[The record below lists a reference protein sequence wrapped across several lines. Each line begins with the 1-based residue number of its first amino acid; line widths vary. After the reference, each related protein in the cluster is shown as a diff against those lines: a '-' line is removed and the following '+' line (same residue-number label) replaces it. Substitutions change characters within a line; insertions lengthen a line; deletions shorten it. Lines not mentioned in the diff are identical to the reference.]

1 MFTRSVMLRL
11 ALCAALAATLVSCGG
26 GSGSQSSPP
35 PQSPGPPAPP
45 PLNQAPTVAINA
57 PLTGN
62 SFEAGQDVVFEG
74 SALDIEDGALAGAQL
89 VWTSGTTQLA
99 TGNQFTASG
108 LALGTH
114 TIRLTATDS
123 DGAAAATSVSIRI
136 TQPAAPAAPRA
147 GETHPYAGRMERT
160 PVKRDDELVLVG
172 RSEAQDQLLLGI
184 VDRPVS
190 QYASQ
195 PSSSTP
201 VAPRIT
207 ARIADAK
214 PVAADSGRI
223 LLASHE
229 QAAIVSR
236 TTPASGAAAFRL
248 DVVTL
253 EDPGQE
259 TLASTPLAPPFA
271 DGAMAV
277 AVADFDAFDELAGR
291 SALTAPAD
299 RDSDYHD
306 EVAVAYQ
313 DLAGGELRARV
324 LVFSFEDVVR
334 RDEDAEQVPAP
345 TSARSITTTVPM
357 LPASRLVLTQGEAF
371 FGSRPGPHLVAA
383 YLDTSRRVVIDVF
396 KYQHTR
402 ADGNDP
408 DPRTDIRSLSHVL
421 HQALTPALSVAA
433 AAAGGWDLV
442 VGRGAQLGVD
452 QLGSFD
458 FAIVA
463 WQSAG
468 QYRQDFWKLESID
481 GGPTPALLGSTTH
494 AFGTVPDAAGQPVDL
509 TILPDSRVRAVLG
522 RVVDPPPNR
531 CEATGLLVLA
541 DTNRGPIVQAMLAFI
556 DNPTD
561 VPVPRFGPVL
571 PSAAWF
577 DPQLRLVETTQT
589 SRSAL
594 AAGGFVSA
602 RNGLIDDRG
611 AVPGGTTE
619 FARSCN
625 NATSAPLLGQM
636 PSFYVVQPER
646 SLLSAVTLSPGRVA
660 GRGATQV
667 TSIDAAFESVPI
679 LLAADANG
687 DAAYYNTLS
696 CTGSA
701 TGDCRRIFLGDAELH
716 YVLENVE
723 TSNVVL
729 QQPPKHVDYLR
740 ELGGI
745 VDVSMRAD
753 YFAEFARTDTAG
765 GSVDRRTKTD
775 WSIGARSKVAVGPP
789 IAKDQEFSSVFD
801 LSLDFEHK
809 SVRDQFRSSE
819 VSVSLTQTV
828 GAVDDD
834 VIWGKIQ
841 TTDFWRFAAQGGRPE
856 GDANGETG
864 FPDDAFMEIAM
875 PGEPMTSIGPGALND
890 SYQPLHQPGNI
901 LSYPAIGGSVQD
913 IGELFDLLGSYV
925 PTTDPGAAKECKA
938 AGPQDPNGCL
948 IRRVNG
954 ALERVAQVTRDD
966 EFIAGEFRTLS
977 DPIDVAEVLQVGGIS
992 YQAELE
998 FNDTVK
1004 QGETLTN
1011 SDTLKGETNV
1021 KVPMHGAKLA
1031 AEIELQLRASASF
1044 ENARISENTLGSKT
1058 RIALHVPS
1066 SIPAERSYR
1075 IRPSFGFVP
1084 NGGLQVSYQVGT
1096 DGAAAP
1102 FWQQHYAGPDAAL
1115 SLPHRIVRSG
1125 DGFTLG
1131 TDFSRNRL
1139 KGFFVRDGAGIDPQ
1153 RADESVGRVLSA
1165 APLAGDPVQ
1174 LEARVYN
1181 LSVATPLSD
1190 LVVRFSAQEY
1200 QNGAAVGQPTV
1211 LGDSTIEFLPYRGQF
1226 ADQPQGHV
1234 ASAWLIWDTTSFGP
1248 ASGQSLQS
1256 WLIHVTLDPDDKIP
1270 DETHELQDRFD
1281 DPLRGPGG
1289 AVIDDGIEKG
1299 QNNRG
1304 WAMVRVAP
1312 SLAATQAA
1320 SASSKS
1326 AGGTLLARDK
1336 VKRERMSLSL
1346 KRGDTQSGRAP
1357 LRGKVRQPLPV
1368 SVALHSDRLS
1378 RDHGVLQIFDGDPAM
1393 GARLLASRRVQ
1404 GVSGDGL
1411 TLEEFT
1417 WWPQT
1422 GGDRVLYARYLGPG
1436 PAVVLQI
1443 PTRIAW

>member
-1 MFTRSVMLRL
+1 MFTGNIILRL
-11 ALCAALAATLVSCGG
+11 ALCAALAASLVACG

-35 PQSPGPPAPP
+35 PEGPAPP
-45 PLNQAPTVAINA
+45 PPPPANQAPAVTINA
-57 PLTGN
+57 PITGN
-62 SFEAGQDVVFEG
+62 SFEEGQDVVFEG
-74 SALDIEDGALAGAQL
+74 SALDPEDGALAGAQL
-89 VWTSGTTQLA
+89 VWTSGTSELA
-99 TGNQFTASG
+99 TGARFTATG

-123 DGAAAATSVSIRI
+123 DGAEAAASVSFRI
-136 TQPAAPAAPRA
+136 TQPAAPQAPRA
-147 GETHPYAGRMERT
+147 GEANPYAGRMERT
-160 PVKRDDELVLVG
+160 PVKRDDELVLIG
-172 RSEAQDQLLLGI
+172 RSDAQDQLVLGI
-184 VDRPVS
+184 VDKPVS
-190 QYASQ
+190 QYTTQ
-195 PSSSTP
+195 PSSTP

-207 ARIADAK
+207 ARVDDAA
-214 PVAADSGRI
+214 PVAADAGRI
-223 LLASHE
+223 LLSNHE
-229 QAAIVSR
+229 QAAIVRR
-236 TTPASGAAAFRL
+236 TTPAAGAAAFRL

-253 EDPGQE
+253 EDPGQG

-277 AVADFDAFDELAGR
+277 TVADFDAFDEHGGT
-291 SALTAPAD
+291 SVLTAPAD

-313 DLAGGELRARV
+313 ELVNGELRARV
-324 LVFSFEDVVR
+324 HVLSFEDVVA
-334 RDEDAEQVPAP
+334 RDDTDDPVPAP
-345 TSARSITTTVPM
+345 TSQRSITTTAAM
-357 LPASRLVLTQGEAF
+357 LPASRLVVAHGDAF
-371 FGSRPGPHLVAA
+371 FGSRLGPHLVVA

-402 ADGNDP
+402 ADRNDP
-408 DPRTDIRSLSHVL
+408 DPRTDTRGLSHVL

-433 AAAGGWDLV
+433 AVAGGWDLV
-442 VGRGAQLGVD
+442 VGRGTQLGVD
-452 QLGSFD
+452 NLGSFD

-463 WQSAG
+463 WQDAG

-481 GGPTPALLGSTTH
+481 GGPTPALLGSTSH
-494 AFGTVPDAAGQPVDL
+494 AFGTVPDAAGQPVAL
-509 TILPDSRVRAVLG
+509 TILPDSRVRAVPG
-522 RVVDPPPNR
+522 RIAVPPPDR
-531 CEATGLLVLA
+531 CEATGLFVLA
-541 DTNRGPIVQAMLAFI
+541 DTNRGPIVQAMMAFI

-561 VPVPRFGPVL
+561 VPVVRFGPVL
-571 PSAAWF
+571 PGAAWF
-577 DPQLRLVETTQT
+577 DLELRLVETTQT
-589 SRSAL
+589 SRTAI
-594 AAGGFVSA
+594 AAGGLVSE

-611 AVPGGTTE
+611 GAPGGATE
-619 FARSCN
+619 FAHSCN

-646 SLLSAVTLSPGRVA
+646 SLLSSVTLAPGRVA

-667 TSIDAAFESVPI
+667 TNIDAAFESVPI

-716 YVLENVE
+716 YVLENIE

-745 VDVSMRAD
+745 VDVSMRDD
-753 YFAEFARTDTAG
+753 YFAEFARTDTTG

-789 IAKDQEFSSVFD
+789 VPKDKEFSSVFD

-819 VSVSLTQTV
+819 VSVSLTQTA

-841 TTDFWRFAAQGGRPE
+841 TTDFWRFAAQGGKPE
-856 GDANGETG
+856 GEADGETG
-864 FPDDAFMEIAM
+864 FPDDAFMEIAI
-875 PGEPMTSIGPGALND
+875 PGEPMTSIGPGSLND
-890 SYQPLHQPGNI
+890 SYQPKHQPGNV

-925 PTTDPGAAKECKA
+925 PTTDPGAARQCKA

-1021 KVPMHGAKLA
+1021 KVPLHGAKLA

-1044 ENARISENTLGSKT
+1044 ENARISENSLGSKT

-1084 NGGLQVSYQVGT
+1084 NGGLQVSYQVST

-1102 FWQQHYAGPDAAL
+1102 FWQQHYSRPDAAL

-1125 DGFTLG
+1125 DGFVLG
-1131 TDFSRNRL
+1131 TDFSRDRM

-1153 RADESVGRVLSA
+1153 RPDESAGRLLSA

-1200 QNGAAVGQPTV
+1200 QNGTAVGQPTV

-1226 ADQPQGHV
+1226 ADQPEGHV
-1234 ASAWLIWDTTSFGP
+1234 ASARLIWDTTSFGP
-1248 ASGQSLQS
+1248 ASGQALQT
-1256 WLIHVTLDPDDKIP
+1256 WLIHVTLDPDDLIA

-1281 DPLRGPGG
+1281 DPLRGPGDV
-1289 AVIDDGIEKG
+1289 VIDDGIERG

-1304 WAMVRVAP
+1304 WALVRIAP

-1320 SASSKS
+1320 SASSKTQRGQPS
-1326 AGGTLLARDK
+1326 
-1336 VKRERMSLSL
+1336 MSL
-1346 KRGDTQSGRAP
+1346 KRGDTASGRAP
-1357 LRGKVRQPLPV
+1357 LLGKVRQPLPV
-1368 SVALHSDRLS
+1368 RVALRSDHLS
-1378 RDHGVLQIFDGDPAM
+1378 RDYGVLQIFDGDPAM

-1411 TLEEFT
+1411 TMEEFT
-1417 WWPQT
+1417 WRPQT

-1436 PAVVLQI
+1436 PAIVLQI